1 MPHRHR
7 PTQQPSK
14 TAQAHRPWRLGA
26 LCAGLL
32 WLALPPLAVGCGES
46 TTTNKALADTPS
58 TTAAQTAT
66 ATQAATAPQAASTTP
81 ATPSASDTQSTPG
94 KASTP
99 KTPRRS
105 VLQSLGNAKPA
116 RRLSEA
122 ERLKLPVNDIV
133 LSSPTLAGGLAL
145 PSENTCDGSDQTP
158 ALSWK
163 NIPSGTAELVIFA
176 ISTQPVDG
184 KLFFDWALSG
194 ISPTLQGIQAGQL
207 PAGVVVARNS
217 AGQVAYTICPPA
229 GSQETY
235 AFSIYALPRKLPQAR
250 GFEPA
255 LLRTE
260 ARRTARHIGL
270 LLATYKRS

>member
-1 MPHRHR
+1 M
-7 PTQQPSK
+7 
-14 TAQAHRPWRLGA
+14 
-26 LCAGLL
+26 
-32 WLALPPLAVGCGES
+32 
-46 TTTNKALADTPS
+46 
-58 TTAAQTAT
+58 
-66 ATQAATAPQAASTTP
+66 
-81 ATPSASDTQSTPG
+81 
-94 KASTP
+94 
-99 KTPRRS
+99 
-105 VLQSLGNAKPA
+105 LQSLGNAKPA

-145 PSENTCDGSDQTP
+145 PRANTCDGSNQTP

-163 NIPSGTAELVIFA
+163 NIPTGTAELVIFA
-176 ISTQPVDG
+176 ISTRPVG
-184 KLFFDWALSG
+184 RSLFYDWAISG
-194 ISPTLQGIQAGQL
+194 VNPTLQGIQAGQL
-207 PAGVVVARNS
+207 PAGAVVARNS